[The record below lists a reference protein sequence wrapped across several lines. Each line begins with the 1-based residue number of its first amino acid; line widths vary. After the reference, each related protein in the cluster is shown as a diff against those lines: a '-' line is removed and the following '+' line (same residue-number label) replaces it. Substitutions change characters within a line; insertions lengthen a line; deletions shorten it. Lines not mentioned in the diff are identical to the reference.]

1 MNNKNIAVIN
11 LNISNLGSIT
21 RALKKLNYK
30 SIVTNEIKDLNN
42 SSHIIFPGVGSFDK
56 GVEKLK
62 KHNLYDNLFNLIEI
76 KKKPFLGICLGMQL
90 LGSVGHENNKE
101 EKGLDILK
109 GNIEKIEK
117 KNDKIKI
124 PHVGWNEVNQ
134 IKKDKIFKNIKNNT
148 DFYFIHSYH
157 LKMVNKDY
165 VISYTNH
172 GNNFVSCVRKKN
184 IYGVQ
189 FHPEKSLNNGLHL
202 INNFLKINA

>member
-11 LNISNLGSIT
+11 LNISNLCSIT
-21 RALKKLNYK
+21 RALKKLHYK

-101 EKGLDILK
+101 EKGLDIL
-109 GNIEKIEK
+109 
-117 KNDKIKI
+117 
-124 PHVGWNEVNQ
+124 
-134 IKKDKIFKNIKNNT
+134 
-148 DFYFIHSYH
+148 
-157 LKMVNKDY
+157 
-165 VISYTNH
+165 
-172 GNNFVSCVRKKN
+172 
-184 IYGVQ
+184 
-189 FHPEKSLNNGLHL
+189 
-202 INNFLKINA
+202 